1 MNKQIILK
9 ALQSELETVKAAA
22 IGHEEQV
29 FNPAVTKLTDKIKTW
44 FDTNVIA
51 NIHDIS
57 IQSDRITVTPSD
69 TTVYGNTITIDHRAG
84 WRSEGGYFETSA
96 SRPDLKS
103 NEDCANAVFYYQVM
117 AAIAA
122 NWQNVCNKYNGS
134 WLPAYSKLATTNSE
148 KYGEI
153 YKIEREVRNCEAE
166 IATIEMEVYNQSGFE
181 CALKPFTNYN
191 SNYDNNECVYTKVY
205 DEKHIKAFFGRSK
218 WDYAYVNWFKV
229 VSFPKAK
236 HGKVVLEWNSGA
248 DDSNK
253 KRTIEM
259 NKTRY
264 AEFINEVYRW
274 QSSGAASREE
284 SVDERVARYNKT
296 EA

>member
-22 IGHEEQV
+22 IGHEEHV
-29 FNPAVTKLTDKIKTW
+29 YNPAVAKLTDKIKTW
-44 FDTNVIA
+44 FDTNIGA
-51 NIHDIS
+51 THNIELGSETIS
-57 IQSDRITVTPSD
+57 IKPNDSNS
-69 TTVYGNTITIDHRAG
+69 YGSNIDINYRG
-84 WRSEGGYFETSA
+84 SWRGDNGYFEVSNY
-96 SRPDLKS
+96 RPDIKS
-103 NEDCANAVFYYQVM
+103 NEDNTESVHYYTILCNI
-117 AAIAA
+117 ATNFSAI
-122 NWQNVCNKYNGS
+122 CKKYKDS
-134 WLPAYSKLATTNSE
+134 WLPAITKLNSAKSDQYS
-148 KYGEI
+148 EI
-153 YKIEREVRNCEAE
+153 YKIEREIRNCEAE

-181 CALKPFTNYN
+181 CTLKPFTNYN

-236 HGKVVLEWNSGA
+236 HSKVILEWNSGA
-248 DDSNK
+248 SDSNK
-253 KRTIEM
+253 KRTIEL

-274 QSSGAASREE
+274 QSSGAAAREE